1 MPDTVGVPVMVM
13 VLAAHV
19 EVTPA
24 GNPVDV
30 PIPVAYVVVWVIGV
44 NNVLIHNVGVLEAA
58 VTLFKGFTTT
68 LIVVGVA
75 FVQPLVVAGSVSK

>member
-30 PIPVAYVVVWVIGV
+30 PIPVAYVVV
-44 NNVLIHNVGVLEAA
+44 
-58 VTLFKGFTTT
+58 
-68 LIVVGVA
+68 
-75 FVQPLVVAGSVSK
+75 